1 MAQWVPGFH
10 AWHTTPWASAGQGT
24 AVAMGI
30 FDGVHLGHQALIASL
45 MRCTQAHTGT
55 ALASVV
61 LTFDPHPAKLL
72 RPAYAP
78 QLLEPIAARVAHMD
92 ALGVDAVVVHP
103 FDHAT
108 ASIEAEAFV
117 VDVLHHTLRAK
128 HIIVGADFVFGHK
141 QGGNVELLQR
151 MGQELGFTVHPHP
164 QVRID
169 GMVAS
174 STKVREFVRRGALR
188 GAEDLLGRPYV
199 LYCHPKEEAGP
210 NAGPWQPLVPEG
222 EQMPAPGLYAA
233 WAAAE
238 GCRAAALVHIAHLED
253 DTVQSVEI
261 MAHPLRGDV
270 LLPIRTCSLTL
281 VARLHAMPMGGASAY
296 RAPSMNDTSAA
307 AALLEVTGP

>member
-1 MAQWVPGFH
+1 MALRVPGFD
-10 AWHTTPWASAGQGT
+10 AWHTTDWAKHSTGT

-45 MRCTQAHTGT
+45 LHCQRHHPGPAI
-55 ALASVV
+55 ASVV

-78 QLLEPIAARVAHMD
+78 LLLEPIAARVAHMD

-103 FDHAT
+103 FDRAT
-108 ASIEAEAFV
+108 ASIDAEAFV
-117 VDVLHHTLRAK
+117 AEVLHKKLRAQ
-128 HIIVGADFVFGHK
+128 HVIVGADFVFGHK

-151 MGQELGFTVHPHP
+151 MGQQLGFAVHPHP
-164 QVRID
+164 QVRIE

-199 LYCHPKEEAGP
+199 LHCQRHEAET
-210 NAGPWQPLVPEG
+210 AAIGPWQRFVPDA

-233 WAAAE
+233 WAASDGAQAE
-238 GCRAAALVHIAHLED
+238 ALVHVAHRGED
-253 DTVQSVEI
+253 DDHSVEI
-261 MAHPLRGDV
+261 MAHPLKGNA
-270 LLPIRTCSLTL
+270 LLPALTRKLTL
-281 VARLHAMPMGGASAY
+281 VARLHAMPIGAGTTL
-296 RAPSMNDTSAA
+296 RAPAAADISAA
-307 AALLEVTGP
+307 ASLLS